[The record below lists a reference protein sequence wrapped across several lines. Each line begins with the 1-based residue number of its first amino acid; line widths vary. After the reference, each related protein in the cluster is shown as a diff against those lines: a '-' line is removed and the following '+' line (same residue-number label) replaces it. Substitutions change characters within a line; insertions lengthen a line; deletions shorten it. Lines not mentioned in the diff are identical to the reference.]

1 MDTQWLQSTLVWVQA
16 HPLAACWGIF
26 AASVGESLFLFGLLV
41 PGAFLMFIAG
51 ALVGAGALQLWPVLG
66 VAVIGAIIGD
76 SASFALGYTYREN
89 LGQLKLLRRVPR
101 LLARG
106 ESFFQRHGGKGLI
119 LGRFVG
125 PLRPIMPTI
134 SGAAGMAPWR
144 FACIDIVAAIGWAP
158 CYILPGVVFG
168 ASLDLAAQVAGRL
181 AILLLLVLATVWVLI
196 WALRWSLAGA
206 AAWSR
211 SRAERFLKWSRR
223 HRRLGLLGPALA
235 DPRQPETPVLAMAA
249 VLLLLLTW
257 LAYSLVWG
265 FQPPHYPLRSDALIY
280 HFGQNLHTPVSDFV
294 AHVIALLG
302 APEIYLPLAAAIG
315 AGLLLQSG
323 RRAALHWL
331 AAVCFALVLVLGL
344 GWLMVIPT
352 PNAYFHT
359 PEAAR
364 GFAGGNILASGVIY
378 GFFAVI
384 LAAPHAPN
392 RRQLYYSAFTGL
404 IALIALARLY
414 LGLDWL
420 SDLVIGLV
428 VAFLW
433 VALLALGYRRRSR
446 PVKRRPLLA
455 LLLAAVTAAVV
466 WQALQKTDLNTQNT
480 TSEQPYTTHLAHWY
494 HGGYQQL
501 ATQIYDVVGRRRD
514 PLNLQARGDLD
525 HLRSTLTD
533 AGWRAPQAAGL
544 ANSLLWLSAATP
556 LSELPVLPRIHD
568 GRNPVLTLIRPVDA
582 NHQWIL
588 RLWRS
593 HYSSADD
600 TPLWLGQ
607 VEQQVVQQ
615 RLGLLRMPAEHRHY
629 GLALAVLD
637 SSLTGAKTK
646 TVHLAPAAEH
656 ANWLG
661 EILLWD
667 DAQAS
672 GDGRMSTD
680 SNPDLLRITP

>member
-1 MDTQWLQSTLVWVQA
+1 MDAQWLQSILVWVQA
-16 HPLAACWGIF
+16 HPLAAGWGIF

-51 ALVGAGALQLWPVLG
+51 ALVGAGALELWPVLG
-66 VAVIGAIIGD
+66 VAMAGAIVGD
-76 SASFALGYTYREN
+76 SASFALGYAYRGN
-89 LGQLKLLRRVPR
+89 LHNLRLLRRAPK

-125 PLRPIMPTI
+125 PLRPVMPTV

-144 FACIDIVAAIGWAP
+144 FACIATIAAIGWAP

-181 AILLLLVLATVWVLI
+181 ALLLLLVLATVWVLI
-196 WALRWSLAGA
+196 WALRWSLAGG
-206 AAWSR
+206 AAWGR
-211 SRAERFLKWSRR
+211 GRAERLLKWSRR

-235 DPRQPETPVLAMAA
+235 DPRQPEIPVLALAA
-249 VLLLLLTW
+249 ALLLFLTW

-265 FQPPHYPLRSDALIY
+265 FEPPHYPLRGDALIY
-280 HFGQNLHTPVSDFV
+280 HFSQNLHTPGSDFV

-302 APEIYLPLAAAIG
+302 APQIYLPLAAAIG

-331 AAVCFALVLVLGL
+331 AAVSFALILVLGL
-344 GWLMVIPT
+344 TWLMVIPT

-359 PEAAR
+359 SEPAH
-364 GFAGGNILASGVIY
+364 GFAGGNILVSGVIY

-384 LAAPHAPN
+384 LAAPRAPY
-392 RRQLYYSAFTGL
+392 RRQLYYSVFTGL
-404 IALIALARLY
+404 IVLIALARLY

-433 VALLALGYRRRSR
+433 IALLALGYRRRSR
-446 PVKRRPLLA
+446 PVKRRSLLA
-455 LLLAAVTAAVV
+455 ILLAAVTAAVV
-466 WQALQKTDLNTQNT
+466 WQALQRTDLNTQNAANV
-480 TSEQPYTTHLAHWY
+480 QPQTMRITNWY
-494 HGGYQQL
+494 DGDYRQL
-501 ATQIYDVVGRRRD
+501 PSQIYDVVGRRRD
-514 PLNLQARGDLD
+514 PLNLQVRGNLE
-525 HLRSTLTD
+525 HLRAVLTQ
-533 AGWRAPQAAGL
+533 AGWGAPPAASF
-544 ANSLLWLSAATP
+544 ANSLLWLTAATP
-556 LSELPVLPRIHD
+556 LSGLPVLPRIHD
-568 GRNPVLTLIRPVDA
+568 GRNPDLTLTRPVDA

-593 HYSSADD
+593 HYTSANN

-607 VEQQVVQQ
+607 VEQQIVQQ
-615 RLGLLRMPAEHRHY
+615 RLGLVRMPSEHSHY
-629 GLALAVLD
+629 SLALAVLD
-637 SSLTGAKTK
+637 ASLVGAKTK
-646 TVHLAPAAEH
+646 TVRLAPTAGR

-667 DAQAS
+667 GANAP
-672 GDGRMSTD
+672 GDGRMSAD
-680 SNPDLLRITP
+680 PNPDPLRINP